1 LLRAFENVDPP
12 PKRQKAIT
20 PRLLRCLARYGSTSR
35 IVERSYDHAVDLII
49 AAFFFAMRS
58 CEYTK
63 TPKEGLTKRITLGN
77 VTFRDD
83 RKNII
88 KHSDPDLENKAR
100 YVTVRF
106 EAQKNREKCDVRTQ
120 RSTGDYV
127 LCPVRRLARAV
138 IRCRGSNLSVS
149 ENTPICLFNGSQITL
164 SFTRKLLRKTC
175 DVFGGKEKFGFDL
188 KDIGNH
194 SIRSGAAMAL
204 FLMDHHPTKIM
215 ILGRWKSE
223 AFMDYIRP
231 QVLEWTNL
239 MSRDMVAF
247 DSFTDLLEFGTKGRD
262 GRSKLGRNS
271 EGLSVPGLH
280 LDH

>member
-1 LLRAFENVDPP
+1 
-12 PKRQKAIT
+12 
-20 PRLLRCLARYGSTSR
+20 
-35 IVERSYDHAVDLII
+35 
-49 AAFFFAMRS
+49 
-58 CEYTK
+58 
-63 TPKEGLTKRITLGN
+63 
-77 VTFRDD
+77 
-83 RKNII
+83 
-88 KHSDPDLENKAR
+88 
-100 YVTVRF
+100 
-106 EAQKNREKCDVRTQ
+106 
-120 RSTGDYV
+120 
-127 LCPVRRLARAV
+127 
-138 IRCRGSNLSVS
+138 VS
-149 ENTPICLFNGSQITL
+149 ENTPICLFNGSQIT
-164 SFTRKLLRKTC
+164 SAFTRKLLRKTC
-175 DVFGGKEKFGFDL
+175 DVFGGKEKFGFDPR
-188 KDIGNH
+188 DIGNH

>member
-1 LLRAFENVDPP
+1 L
-12 PKRQKAIT
+12 
-20 PRLLRCLARYGSTSR
+20 
-35 IVERSYDHAVDLII
+35 
-49 AAFFFAMRS
+49 
-58 CEYTK
+58 
-63 TPKEGLTKRITLGN
+63 EGQTKRITLGN

-83 RKNII
+83 WKNII
-88 KHSDPDLENKAR
+88 KRSDLDLENKAR

-138 IRCRGSNLSVS
+138 IRCRRSNLLVS
-149 ENTPICLFNGSQITL
+149 AKNTPVCLFNGSQITS

-175 DVFGGKEKFGFDL
+175 DVFGGKEKFGFDP

-223 AFMDYIRP
+223 VFMDYIRP

-239 MSRDMVAF
+239 MSRDIVAF
-247 DSFTDLLEFGTKGRD
+247 DSFTDLLEFGTMGRG

-271 EGLSVPGLH
+271 EGLSVPRLH

>member
-1 LLRAFENVDPP
+1 
-12 PKRQKAIT
+12 
-20 PRLLRCLARYGSTSR
+20 
-35 IVERSYDHAVDLII
+35 
-49 AAFFFAMRS
+49 
-58 CEYTK
+58 
-63 TPKEGLTKRITLGN
+63 
-77 VTFRDD
+77 
-83 RKNII
+83 
-88 KHSDPDLENKAR
+88 
-100 YVTVRF
+100 
-106 EAQKNREKCDVRTQ
+106 
-120 RSTGDYV
+120 
-127 LCPVRRLARAV
+127 
-138 IRCRGSNLSVS
+138 VS
-149 ENTPICLFNGSQITL
+149 AKNTPVCLFNGSQITS

-175 DVFGGKEKFGFDL
+175 DVFGGKEKFGFDP

-239 MSRDMVAF
+239 MSRDMVAS

>member
-1 LLRAFENVDPP
+1 
-12 PKRQKAIT
+12 
-20 PRLLRCLARYGSTSR
+20 
-35 IVERSYDHAVDLII
+35 VERSYDHAVDLII

-63 TPKEGLTKRITLGN
+63 TPKEGLTKRITLRN

-83 RKNII
+83 QKNIM
-88 KHSDPDLENKAR
+88 KHSDPNLENKAR

-138 IRCRGSNLSVS
+138 IRCHRSNLLVSV
-149 ENTPICLFNGSQITL
+149 NTPICLFNGSQITL
-164 SFTRKLLRKTC
+164 SFTRKLLRRTC
-175 DVFGGKEKFGFDL
+175 DVFGGKERFGFDPL
-188 KDIGNH
+188 KDIRNH

-204 FLMDHHPTKIM
+204 FLMGHHPTKIM

-247 DSFTDLLEFGTKGRD
+247 DSFTDLLEFGTMGRSS
-262 GRSKLGRNS
+262 RSKLGRNS
-271 EGLSVPGLH
+271 EGLSVPREQRFLF
-280 LDH
+280 